1 MAVDIKILKLL
12 GDQEKRQSKD
22 RQISRDYMENSN
34 RILESVNESVRYNI
48 SQSNSLKSGLG
59 EVTSKLIKEVNTSK
73 GDSQIDTSKS
83 PTVRKLDEIKLILE
97 SQNKLLARSIN
108 SQFESDPT
116 KITDPTAKKEKDK
129 QDRDEDNEDEPSS
142 LLGGLFKKL
151 AGPAL
156 AVLGAGLVGALSPLI
171 EPISRLITGI
181 TGLRAIFDR
190 LTGLI
195 RKIPG
200 VGKLLPKPKTTKTTK
215 TTKTGD
221 GKKTSKSKQP
231 STKQPTK
238 DAKGLSKTTSDA
250 SKSAKSPKKPG
261 KIASTAKGALKPI
274 AKGAK
279 FAAKGLPLL
288 SLGLEVADG
297 YNMYSMESAEREK
310 YLDNITEEMKGKSKL
325 ERAWYAYNNQA
336 KVLAA
341 GTKEVSEW
349 LDAKKGIR
357 EGEALT
363 DELQEK
369 LRQAELRRAERDR
382 LEAEKLKAVPII
394 EQPVKELLKEFEKLN
409 KRFEDPE
416 FMRTLPVMPNNTTVN
431 NTTVT
436 VPGSDYGNTIRKGNR

>member
-22 RQISRDYMENSN
+22 RQISKDYMENSN
-34 RILESVNESVRYNI
+34 RMLESVNESVRYNI

-73 GDSQIDTSKS
+73 KEPQTDTSKS

-97 SQNKLLARSIN
+97 SQNKLLERSIN

-116 KITDPTAKKEKDK
+116 KITEPTANEEKDK
-129 QDRDEDNEDEPSS
+129 KDKDEDEDNEKETSS
-142 LLGGLFKKL
+142 LLGGLLTKL

-156 AVLGAGLVGALSPLI
+156 AVFGAGLVGALSPLI

-181 TGLRAIFDR
+181 TGLRAIFDT

-215 TTKTGD
+215 TGD

-231 STKQPTK
+231 STKQPPK
-238 DAKGLSKTTSDA
+238 NAKGLSKTTSDA

-279 FAAKGLPLL
+279 FAARGLPLL

-297 YNMYSMESAEREK
+297 YNMYSMESEEREK

-341 GTKEVSEW
+341 GSKEVSEW
-349 LDAKKGIR
+349 LDAKEGIK

-382 LEAEKLKAVPII
+382 LQAEKLKAVPII
-394 EQPVKELLKEFEKLN
+394 EQPDKELLKEFEKLN

-416 FMRTLPVMPNNTTVN
+416 FMRTLPVMPSNTTVN